1 MQDIDLLNKV
11 KGNLKLTDDSKDLI
25 ILDIMQDIKNY
36 CNLEYVPVELEPFIR
51 KKVKSIIDYE
61 NEKDNG
67 DTSVYDIKSIK
78 EGDTTITYNVDGN
91 NNSKENIY
99 GLSDN
104 ERTSLKLFRRI
115 RR

>member
-1 MQDIDLLNKV
+1 MEDIDLLNKV

-25 ILDIMQDIKNY
+25 ILDIIQDIKNY
-36 CNLEYVPVELEPFIR
+36 CNLKYVPIELEPFIR
-51 KKVKSIIDYE
+51 KKVKGIIDYE
-61 NEKDNG
+61 NENDNG
-67 DTSVYDIKSIK
+67 NSSLYDIKSIK

-91 NNSKENIY
+91 SNSRENIY
-99 GLSDN
+99 GLSES